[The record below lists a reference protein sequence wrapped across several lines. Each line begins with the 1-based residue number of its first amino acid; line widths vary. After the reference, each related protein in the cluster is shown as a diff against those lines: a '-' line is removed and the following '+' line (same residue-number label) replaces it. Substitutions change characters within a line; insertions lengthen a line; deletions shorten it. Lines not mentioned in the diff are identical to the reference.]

1 MLDQLR
7 LEKFEADADGTEFIP
22 LEKFYVLIGRDIGRG
37 CVVSVT
43 ARRMI
48 G

>member
-22 LEKFYVLIGRDIGRG
+22 LKKLCVAIGWNIRRGSAVIVRMRSVIG
-37 CVVSVT
+37 
-43 ARRMI
+43 
-48 G
+48 

>member
-7 LEKFEADADGTEFIP
+7 LEKFEAYADGTEFIP
-22 LEKFYVLIGRDIGRG
+22 LEKLCVTIGWNIRRG
-37 CVVSVT
+37 SAVT
-43 ARRMI
+43 VKMRSMF

>member
-22 LEKFYVLIGRDIGRG
+22 LEKLCVLIGRDIRRG
-37 CVVSVT
+37 CVVSVPV
-43 ARRMI
+43 RSMI

>member
-22 LEKFYVLIGRDIGRG
+22 LEKLCVAIGWNIG
-37 CVVSVT
+37 
-43 ARRMI
+43 
-48 G
+48 

>member
-22 LEKFYVLIGRDIGRG
+22 LEKLRVAIGWNIG
-37 CVVSVT
+37 
-43 ARRMI
+43 
-48 G
+48 